1 MGRERELGELEARLG
16 DALSGRGSLVLIG
29 GEPGIGKSRLAEEL
43 SNLAVEQGAK
53 VLWGRCWEAGGAPAY
68 WPWVQAI
75 RTYLRNGDT
84 QALLSQLGS
93 GAADVA
99 QMIPDIHDL
108 FPDLRQ
114 PPTLDPEGA
123 RFRLFDSTTAFLRS
137 AASTQPLV
145 LVLDDLHAAD
155 ASSLHLLQFVA
166 RELADAHLLIICAY
180 RDEGMHLP
188 PHLASTLAE
197 VSRQRVTHVT
207 HLAGLGESEVARF
220 IEWILDGSAPQGLVA
235 AVHGKTNGN
244 PLFVGEVVRFLAEEG
259 QLQAREKPLPLRITI
274 PPRVREVIGRRLVL
288 LSEEC
293 HRILTLASVL
303 GREFRIDALARVGE
317 SSAEALLEVVDEGIA
332 ARVVTDVPGTIGRL
346 RFSHALMRDA
356 LYEDLTTAQRSR
368 LHGEIGEALEGLY
381 AEDLEPHLAELAH
394 HFCEAVPGGDMD
406 KAVDYAR
413 RAGERAVA
421 LLAYEEGV
429 RLFSLAVQVL
439 EMSGQVG
446 GEPYCRLLLALGD
459 SQARGGD
466 LTQAKETLLRAAD
479 FARKRSMPR
488 DLAAAA
494 LGYGGGFV
502 WSRAGGDHR
511 LVPLLED
518 ALRSLPEGDSE
529 IRARLMA
536 RLAGA
541 LRDEPSRVPQDRL
554 SQEAV
559 DMARR
564 VGDPATLSYALEG
577 RLAATWWPENPE
589 ERLTIATEILRLA
602 READDGDQ
610 IAHGLGWR
618 VSALM
623 ELGDIAAV
631 DVELEAWEMVVQELR
646 QPAQRWN
653 LLVDRAMRALLDGRF
668 EEAERLTTEALS
680 LGQRAQGSDAV
691 PGFRVQMYLVRREQG
706 RLAEMETEI
715 KRSVAEYPTRFVFR
729 SMLAHLYSEL
739 ERPVESRGT
748 FDELG
753 ANDFTD
759 LPRDNDWLFE
769 MSLLAEV
776 ADFLG
781 DVDRAAIQYSL
792 LLPFAG
798 RHVSAGGDAS
808 GGSASRSLGVLA
820 SVVHRWDEAARHFE
834 DALERNTAMV
844 ARPWVAHTQHEY
856 ARMLRRRDGVGDRE
870 RAAELLT
877 SALETCQELSMAAL
891 DRKVTTL
898 LEEEGIW
905 PVVGAPIAGATYPE
919 PTRGAYFFRREGEYW
934 SVRFDRDAFRLK
946 DSKGLRYLAQLLE
959 SPDREFL
966 ALDLATVGLGSGIE
980 RNPPGVLNGR
990 REPELR
996 LSLGRTENILDP
1008 QAKEAYRRRLEEI
1021 QDELEEAE
1029 RWGDSERAARARG
1042 EKDFLARELAAAIGL
1057 GGRDRR
1063 APSDVERA
1071 RVNVTKAIK
1080 AAMARVGEHSPALGH
1095 HLASTIRT
1103 GTYCSYIPD
1112 PRLPATWQV

>member
-16 DALSGRGSLVLIG
+16 DALSGRGSLVLVG

-43 SNLAVEQGAK
+43 SNLAVDRGAK

-68 WPWVQAI
+68 WPWVQVI
-75 RTYLRNGDT
+75 RTYLRSQDT
-84 QALLSQLGS
+84 QALLSQLGP

-99 QMIPDIHDL
+99 QMVPEIHDL
-108 FPDLRQ
+108 FPELR
-114 PPTLDPEGA
+114 PRPTLDPEGA

-137 AASTQPLV
+137 AAGTQPLV

-155 ASSLHLLQFVA
+155 APSLLLLRFVA
-166 RELADAHLLIICAY
+166 RELADAHLLIVCAY
-180 RDEGMHLP
+180 RDEGTRLP
-188 PHLASTLAE
+188 PHLAPTLAE
-197 VSRQRVTHVT
+197 LTRQGVTH
-207 HLAGLGESEVARF
+207 HIRLAGLGESEVARF
-220 IEWILDGSAPQGLVA
+220 IEWILDGSAPEALVT
-235 AVHGKTNGN
+235 AVHGKTEGN
-244 PLFVGEVVRFLAEEG
+244 PLFVGEVIRFLAEEG
-259 QLQAREKPLPLRITI
+259 QLGASQEPVPQRITI
-274 PPRVREVIGRRLVL
+274 PPRVREVIGGRLIL

-303 GREFRIDALARVGE
+303 GREFRIDALARVSE
-317 SSAEALLEVVDEGIA
+317 RSAEAILEVVDEGIA
-332 ARVVTDVPGTIGRL
+332 ARVVTDVPGSIGRL

-356 LYEDLTTAQRSR
+356 LYEDLTAAQRAR
-368 LHGEIGEALEGLY
+368 LHREIGEALEGLY
-381 AEDLEPHLAELAH
+381 ADDLEPHLAELAY
-394 HFCEAVPGGDMD
+394 HFCEATPGGDLD

-421 LLAYEEGV
+421 LLAYEEGA

-446 GEPYCRLLLALGD
+446 GDAHCRSLLALGD
-459 SQARGGD
+459 AQARGGD
-466 LTQAKETLLRAAD
+466 LTHAKETFLRAAD
-479 FARKRSMPR
+479 LARKRNMPG

-494 LGYGGGFV
+494 LGYGGRFV
-502 WSRAGGDHR
+502 WSRAGSDHR

-518 ALRSLPEGDSE
+518 ALRSLPGGDSE

-541 LRDEPSRVPQDRL
+541 LRDEPSRAPQDRL

-564 VGDPATLSYALEG
+564 TGDPATLSYALEG

-589 ERLTIATEILRLA
+589 ERLAIATEILRLA
-602 READDGDQ
+602 READDGDL

-618 VSALM
+618 VAALM

-631 DVELEAWEMVVQELR
+631 DVELEAWEMVVQRLG

-668 EEAERLTTEALS
+668 EEAERLSTDALS
-680 LGQRAQGSDAV
+680 LGQRAQRSDAV
-691 PGFRVQMYLVRREQG
+691 PGFRVQMYLIRREQG
-706 RLAEMETEI
+706 RLAEMESEI

-739 ERPVESRGT
+739 ERPVGSRGA
-748 FDELG
+748 FDRLG

-781 DVDRAAIQYSL
+781 DVDRAAILYEL
-792 LLPFAG
+792 LLPFVG
-798 RHVSAGGDAS
+798 RNVSAGGDAS
-808 GGSASRSLGVLA
+808 VGSASRSLGVLA
-820 SVVHRWDEAARHFE
+820 SVLHRWDEAARHFE
-834 DALERNTAMV
+834 DALERNAGMG
-844 ARPWVAHTQHEY
+844 ARPWVAHTQHDY
-856 ARMLRRRDGVGDRE
+856 ARMLRRRDGVGDPE

-877 SALETCQELSMAAL
+877 SALATCRELGMAAL
-891 DRKVTTL
+891 DRTVTTL
-898 LEEEGIW
+898 LEEEGSS
-905 PVVGAPIAGATYPE
+905 PVVGAPVAAATSPE
-919 PTRGAYFFRREGEYW
+919 PTRGASVFRREGEYW
-934 SVRFDRDAFRLK
+934 SIGFERDAFRLK
-946 DSKGLRYLAQLLE
+946 DSKGLRYLAQLLG

-966 ALDLATVGLGSGIE
+966 ALDLATVGLGSGV
-980 RNPPGVLNGR
+980 RRGR

-996 LSLGRTENILDP
+996 VSPGRTENILDP

-1021 QDELEEAE
+1021 QVELEEAE
-1029 RWGDSERAARARG
+1029 GWGDSERAARARR
-1042 EKDFLARELAAAIGL
+1042 EKDFLARELGAAIGL

-1063 APSDVERA
+1063 ARSDVERA

-1080 AAMARVGEHSPALGH
+1080 AAMARIGEHSPALAH

-1103 GTYCSYIPD
+1103 GTFCSYVPD
-1112 PRLPATWQV
+1112 PRLPATWQL